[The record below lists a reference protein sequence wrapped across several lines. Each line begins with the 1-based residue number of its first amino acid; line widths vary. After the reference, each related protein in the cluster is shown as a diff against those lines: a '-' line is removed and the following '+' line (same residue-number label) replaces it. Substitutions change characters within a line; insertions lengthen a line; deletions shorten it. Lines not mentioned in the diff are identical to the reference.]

1 MSDITLR
8 PFSPDDSDRIIQWFH
23 EDRDGF
29 ELLMGV
35 SMPDDLTCTMAVTSL
50 LTAQEQGHVV
60 FRMVDHGE
68 DTIGAAILTEYV
80 PQEKRARPHLYV
92 IPSARRHSI
101 KVARASEVVAKEELG
116 IGSFLTTVSYDNK
129 KALALAR
136 RLGYGMVPQ
145 ALLLKELS

>member
-1 MSDITLR
+1 M
-8 PFSPDDSDRIIQWFH
+8 
-23 EDRDGF
+23 
-29 ELLMGV
+29 
-35 SMPDDLTCTMAVTSL
+35 
-50 LTAQEQGHVV
+50 
-60 FRMVDHGE
+60 
-68 DTIGAAILTEYV
+68 
-80 PQEKRARPHLYV
+80 

-101 KVARASEVVAKEELG
+101 KVARSSEAVAKEELG